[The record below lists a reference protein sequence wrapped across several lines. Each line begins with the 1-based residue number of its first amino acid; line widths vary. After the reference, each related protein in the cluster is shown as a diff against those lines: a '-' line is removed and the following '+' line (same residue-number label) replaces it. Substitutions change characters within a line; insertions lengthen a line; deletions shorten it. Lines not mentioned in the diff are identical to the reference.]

1 MSDPVLFLIFSLPIV
16 AVSWRSLFNPGSH
29 GFYRF
34 LSWECILWIFM
45 KNCRYWFSNPDTI
58 NQVFS
63 WFFLFI
69 SLSVLI
75 PGIISLRRRGDQSMK
90 RHDKNLYEFEK
101 TTQLVDTGIYKYI
114 RHPLYSSLLFLTWG
128 ICLKNPNG
136 GVVAVSIV
144 STATLLI
151 TAMLDE
157 KECISYFGDEY
168 KKYMQGTKRFFPFL
182 F

>member
-1 MSDPVLFLIFSLPIV
+1 MGNLTLFLIFSLPIV
-16 AVSWRSLFNPGSH
+16 AISRRSLFNLRGH

-34 LSWECILWIFM
+34 ISWECILWIFI
-45 KNCRYWFSNPDTI
+45 KNYQYWFSNPDTI

-63 WFFLFI
+63 WLFLFI

-75 PGIISLRRRGDQSMK
+75 PGVMSLRRRGDQSMK
-90 RHDKNLYEFEK
+90 RDDINLYEFEK

-128 ICLKNPNG
+128 ICMKNPTA
-136 GVVAVSIV
+136 VVIVVSII
-144 STATLLI
+144 STAALLI

-157 KECISYFGDEY
+157 KECISYFGEKY
-168 KKYMQGTKRFFPFL
+168 KKYMQGTKRFFPFM

>member
-1 MSDPVLFLIFSLPIV
+1 MGNLTLFLIFSLPIV
-16 AVSWRSLFNPGSH
+16 AISRRSLFNLRGH

-34 LSWECILWIFM
+34 ISWECILWIFI
-45 KNCRYWFSNPDTI
+45 KNYQYWFSNPDTI

-63 WFFLFI
+63 WLFLFI

-75 PGIISLRRRGDQSMK
+75 PGVISLKRRGDQSMK
-90 RHDKNLYEFEK
+90 RNDINLYEFEK

-128 ICLKNPNG
+128 ICMKNPTA
-136 GVVAVSIV
+136 VVIVVSII
-144 STATLLI
+144 STAALLI

-157 KECISYFGDEY
+157 KECISYFGEKY
-168 KKYMQGTKRFFPFL
+168 KKYMQGTKRFFPFM

>member
-1 MSDPVLFLIFSLPIV
+1 MGNLTLFLIFSLPIV
-16 AVSWRSLFNPGSH
+16 AISRRSLFNLRGH

-34 LSWECILWIFM
+34 ISWECILWIFI
-45 KNCRYWFSNPDTI
+45 KNYQYWFSNPDTI
-58 NQVFS
+58 NQAFS
-63 WFFLFI
+63 WLFLFI

-75 PGIISLRRRGDQSMK
+75 PGVMSLRRRGDQSMK
-90 RHDKNLYEFEK
+90 RDDINLYEFEK

-128 ICLKNPNG
+128 ICMKNPTA
-136 GVVAVSIV
+136 VVIVVSII
-144 STATLLI
+144 STAALLI

-157 KECISYFGDEY
+157 KECISYFGEKY
-168 KKYMQGTKRFFPFL
+168 KKYMQGTKRFFPFM